1 MEAAGNPR
9 KRRRGGATSSTDT
22 SLNLATAMR
31 PRAPDGY
38 TPAKRELYPA
48 PHPLRVIDEGDE
60 VPVDR
65 LYVNDESPSG
75 AMSEPPSKLGGIL
88 RVLPE
93 DFIVEEVL
101 ETRVC
106 DISPPLSPH
115 GDELGNEAL
124 REPKEYLHFTL
135 VKKNWDT
142 IRALNYVRRKVGVSL
157 KRFGFSGMKDK
168 RAVTAQRVS
177 LWHGRAD
184 VLARLK
190 LHEILLKEFEYADE
204 RINLGTAVG
213 NRFTI
218 TIRDIPQSQKDI
230 ADIVT
235 RFARDVT
242 FRGVP
247 NYFGPQRL
255 GGGNAE
261 VGRAIKDGDLR
272 RGVDV
277 ILAKVRPY
285 LADGGIEGVPQV
297 FWYEKRML
305 RHLEAY
311 PNDAAGALRKIP
323 KKILRL
329 YVHAYQSHLFNEQL
343 QHALHDHQVPDALTI
358 PGFTTPTM
366 PELQTTS
373 ITRRTFLTAQ
383 DFTLVDVK
391 EGVAVL
397 RFTLG
402 KGEYASTLLANLC

>member
-1 MEAAGNPR
+1 VPPQDAFSRRSATRAPR
-9 KRRRGGATSSTDT
+9 GHDGQAPRRENFILHRTHYGSSTKETAAPVDELREDDE
-22 SLNLATAMR
+22 SAREAMR
-31 PRAPDGY
+31 E
-38 TPAKRELYPA
+38 TPFR
-48 PHPLRVIDEGDE
+48 
-60 VPVDR
+60 
-65 LYVNDESPSG
+65 
-75 AMSEPPSKLGGIL
+75 LGGTL
-88 RVLPE
+88 RALPR
-93 DFIVEEVL
+93 DFIVEEVW
-101 ETRVC
+101 ETWVC
-106 DISPPLSPH
+106 DISPPPSSPEDDPGH
-115 GDELGNEAL
+115 WAVQ
-124 REPKEYLHFTL
+124 EPKEYLHFTL
-135 VKKNWDT
+135 VKENWDT
-142 IRALNYVRRKVGVSL
+142 IRALNYIRRKVGVSL
-157 KRFGFSGMKDK
+157 KRFGFAGMKDK
-168 RAVTAQRVS
+168 RAITAQRVS
-177 LWHGRAD
+177 LWQGRAD

-190 LHEILLKEFEYADE
+190 LHEMALKEFEYADT

-218 TIRDIPQSQKDI
+218 TIRDIPQSQREI
-230 ADIVT
+230 VDIVN

-242 FRGVP
+242 ARGVP

-261 VGRAIKDGDLR
+261 VGRAIKDGKLR

-285 LADGGIEGVPQV
+285 LADRGIEGVPQV

-343 QHALHDHQVPDALTI
+343 QQALHDHQVPDTLTI

-366 PELQTTS
+366 PELQTTA

-383 DFTLVDVK
+383 DFTILEVR
-391 EGVAVL
+391 EGLAVL